1 MRITLLAYLGAIL
14 AAASVIA
21 ASDSGSDRSM
31 DSRLATICPSG
42 YAYQYA
48 DDTRS
53 SSHMKQVPV
62 PTTQLR
68 YNESQNGLVF
78 PDATSCFNAVFSDP
92 SATGYRLQRAN
103 NFASGFNCY
112 AGTNAVDVI
121 EYVQYDDI
129 VGDYEEVGFVW

>member
-1 MRITLLAYLGAIL
+1 MRITLLASLGAIL
-14 AAASVIA
+14 TALSVIA

-31 DSRLATICPSG
+31 DGRLATICPSG

-53 SSHMKQVPV
+53 TSHMKEL

-78 PDATSCFNAVFSDP
+78 PDATSCFNAVFLDP